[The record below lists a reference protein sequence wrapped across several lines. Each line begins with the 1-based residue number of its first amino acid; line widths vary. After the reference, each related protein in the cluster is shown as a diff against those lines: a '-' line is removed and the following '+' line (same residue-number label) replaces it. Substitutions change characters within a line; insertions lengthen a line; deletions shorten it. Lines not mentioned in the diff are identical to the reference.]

1 MEPVVFQEMARTH
14 LVSAFLIKAQARE
27 KVSETFALDFE
38 LLDGF
43 IIFVT
48 AEDSGQAIHRGEP
61 LPDFTDLGRCAA
73 LSGVNE
79 FWQVMGESRF

>member
-1 MEPVVFQEMARTH
+1 MELVVFREMACTH
-14 LVSAFLIKAQARE
+14 LVSAFLVKAEADE

-38 LLDGF
+38 LLNGF
-43 IIFVT
+43 IIFVM
-48 AEDSGQAIHRGEP
+48 AEDSGQAIHHGEP

-79 FWQVMGESRF
+79 FWQVVGESRF